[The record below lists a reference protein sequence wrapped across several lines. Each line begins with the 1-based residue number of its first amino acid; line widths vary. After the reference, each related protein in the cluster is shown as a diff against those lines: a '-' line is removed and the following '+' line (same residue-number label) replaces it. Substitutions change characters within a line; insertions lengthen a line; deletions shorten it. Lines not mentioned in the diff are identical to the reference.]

1 MSNYVPKQT
10 VRSLLRRMIR
20 RPWHA
25 RGGRIFDWNDKPI
38 AKVTDEGGVEAR
50 LIAMAPEL
58 ALAYV
63 EMADECDQL
72 RAEVEDLYEQL
83 EADEGH
89 KGREIA

>member
-10 VRSLLRRMIR
+10 VRSILRRMIR

-25 RGGRIFDWNDKPI
+25 RGDRILDWNDKPI
-38 AKVTDEGGVEAR
+38 AKVIDEDSVETR
-50 LIAMAPEL
+50 LIAMAPEI

-72 RAEVEDLYEQL
+72 RAEVEDLHEQL
-83 EADEGH
+83 EAAEDPQH
-89 KGREIA
+89 REIA

>member
-1 MSNYVPKQT
+1 
-10 VRSLLRRMIR
+10 MIR